1 MCTCVIQSRRRRVC
15 LAAPKR
21 AILTLKNLLALL
33 FQSPARA
40 ADLCSAHT
48 RSFKTCAWDDAGLAP
63 HPPPLSL
70 SSSLARSP
78 FCLSSAL
85 GPSLPSLFYH
95 RIPTP
100 SHGCCCPAFPA
111 ILCRSRRLLVF
122 VLLLSPLCPQCPL
135 ILVHRHRHRYRR
147 LRRRSSSPLRYQASD
162 PRPNGLCRYP
172 HIRSSASRTGLY
184 SLHYVFLQSL
194 TIHSPIASSTYPP

>member
-70 SSSLARSP
+70 SSSLACSP

-85 GPSLPSLFYH
+85 GPPPPISLLPPH
-95 RIPTP
+95 PHAQP
-100 SHGCCCPAFPA
+100 W
-111 ILCRSRRLLVF
+111 
-122 VLLLSPLCPQCPL
+122 LLLPCPPRPPLSIPPTT
-135 ILVHRHRHRYRR
+135 R
-147 LRRRSSSPLRYQASD
+147 LRRHPLA
-162 PRPNGLCRYP
+162 PVPAVP
-172 HIRSSASRTGLY
+172 THTRTPP
-184 SLHYVFLQSL
+184 STPIQTTTT
-194 TIHSPIASSTYPP
+194 TIIITTPIPSI